1 MKIILSRKGFDTQT
15 GGYPSPV
22 FPDNTMFSIPIP
34 NKSNR
39 ETYKNLNFK
48 HNNIPIS
55 KILNDLTKKRIRNKD
70 KKRLEP
76 FDYYTESK
84 FRCHYDPQ
92 IIENHFTLGQAHNA
106 LSHLNKQN
114 VGKGDVFV
122 FYGLFRKVEFNQKN
136 NKWKYKDKPFHCIF
150 GYMKV
155 KDIIEIKNKQFNI
168 EKYPFS
174 KNHPHLQPDFL
185 NEFPES
191 KIYIGSTFEYFK
203 FDKKRV
209 LTDMDNYKN
218 VSKWKLPINFDFTE
232 YITYIQKMEVKNNS
246 CYIQHTGYGQ
256 EFVISTEKIP
266 SPQKEKLLNY
276 FANTLDIE
284 DKGFF
289 EK

>member
-1 MKIILSRKGFDTQT
+1 MQKIILSRKGFDSQN
-15 GGYPSPV
+15 GGFPSPV
-22 FPDNTMFSIPIP
+22 FPDGTMFSIPIP
-34 NKSNR
+34 GKLNR
-39 ETYKNLNFK
+39 ETYKDLDFK
-48 HNNIPIS
+48 YNNIPIS
-55 KILNDLTKKRIRNKD
+55 EILNDITNRSIRINGIRKNAD
-70 KKRLEP
+70 
-76 FDYYTESK
+76 YTETK

-92 IIENHFTLGQAHNA
+92 TINNFFTLGQTGSA

-168 EKYPFS
+168 EKYPFF

-203 FDKKRV
+203 FDKKRI

-256 EFVISTEKIP
+256 EFVISTEEIP

-276 FANTLDIE
+276 FANILDIK